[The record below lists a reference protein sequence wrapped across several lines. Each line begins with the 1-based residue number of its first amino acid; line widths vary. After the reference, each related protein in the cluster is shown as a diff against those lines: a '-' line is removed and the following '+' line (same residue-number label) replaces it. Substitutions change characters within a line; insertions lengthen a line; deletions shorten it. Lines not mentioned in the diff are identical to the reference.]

1 MSNLF
6 VKHCFELC
14 IYKLHG
20 KIACGDFNFCDCFA
34 ILFSMLCL
42 IYVSNRKL
50 LFSIFVE
57 IFAIFI
63 MVKTATIAMMQD
75 PPAAH
80 NQPTTLHVAFMYTK
94 NALF

>member
-1 MSNLF
+1 
-6 VKHCFELC
+6 
-14 IYKLHG
+14 
-20 KIACGDFNFCDCFA
+20 
-34 ILFSMLCL
+34 
-42 IYVSNRKL
+42 